1 MQFNHPSYLDYVTSS
16 SSLQQQQGAP
26 NSAMPY
32 SLDHLQQQQQQQ
44 HQQQQRMAYPP
55 IPGIQHG
62 FPADVFA
69 TQQAAT
75 AVPPQAVPQ
84 VKPKR
89 KQVKNACGKFKR
101 MIQKGDGSDICAH
114 LFVY

>member
-1 MQFNHPSYLDYVTSS
+1 MQFNHPSYLDYVTNS
-16 SSLQQQQGAP
+16 SSLQQQGTP

-44 HQQQQRMAYPP
+44 HQQQRMAYPS

-75 AVPPQAVPQ
+75 AMPPQAVPQ

-89 KQVKNACGKFKR
+89 KQVKNACGEF
-101 MIQKGDGSDICAH
+101 H
-114 LFVY
+114 E